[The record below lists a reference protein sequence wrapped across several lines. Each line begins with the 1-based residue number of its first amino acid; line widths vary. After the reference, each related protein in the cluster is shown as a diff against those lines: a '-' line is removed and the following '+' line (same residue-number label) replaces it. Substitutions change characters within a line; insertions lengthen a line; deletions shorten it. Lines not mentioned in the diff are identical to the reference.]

1 MAEGS
6 EAESADA
13 PAPARS
19 LGFELTLTAFLGGLS
34 LVLGLVGSASL
45 LHGLA
50 GYPLGAACVADG
62 VLGSAAYV
70 GLWWR
75 RRYPVAY
82 AGYVLVVSLFS
93 TLTGGL
99 SFIAAYTVA
108 SQRGWRTALIT
119 SAAVRDLR
127 VAVAGD
133 LRQQLRRPQGA
144 ADAGHRRHLRRHRLG
159 HVRPGP
165 QAAAGLRCGIVRSGP
180 RRAARSTPR
189 TPGSPSASASPG
201 RCTTCWRTGCRCSAC
216 RPARSNSLADA
227 APQDIAAAA
236 GAVRTTAHQAL
247 QELRSIVHV
256 LRDDEDG
263 TAPPQ
268 PVAADLPA
276 LLAESATAAASD
288 ADCGDLDLAEVP
300 ADTSRTLYR
309 IVQEGLTNARKHAP
323 GSAVEIKLTG
333 TPVDGLSLAITSWL
347 PVGRTAPPAPPGSGT
362 GLIGLRERAVLSG
375 GRIDVTVTE
384 DDRFRLLAWLPWES
398 A

>member
-19 LGFELTLTAFLGGLS
+19 LGFELTLTVFLGGLS

-50 GYPLGAACVADG
+50 GYPLGLRVADG
-62 VLGSAAYV
+62 VFGSAAYV

-108 SQRGWRTALIT
+108 SQRGWRTALVISSLFAISVWPSLVIYDNNSDGLKVPLT
-119 SAAVRDLR
+119 LATVVTFAVTGWGMFVRARRLLLGSLRDRAQRAEESREEHAAHARI
-127 VAVAGD
+127 AE
-133 LRQQLRRPQGA
+133 RQRIAREMHDVLAHRLSLLSVQSGALEFA
-144 ADAGHRRHLRRHRLG
+144 ADA
-159 HVRPGP
+159 
-165 QAAAGLRCGIVRSGP
+165 S
-180 RRAARSTPR
+180 
-189 TPGSPSASASPG
+189 
-201 RCTTCWRTGCRCSAC
+201 
-216 RPARSNSLADA
+216 
-227 APQDIAAAA
+227 PQDIAAAA

-276 LLAESATAAASD
+276 LLAESATAAAID

-300 ADTSRTLYR
+300 ADTGRTLYR